1 MNNYLLFAIAAL
13 GVATTI
19 QYFFGLKKNRWLG
32 KTISMQAENLLTPKN
47 KEYVNIGGAIGHNFT
62 YKLREPWKEAKG
74 TFTLFPRHSLLYM
87 PFSLLIGG
95 SDRFFLNLYTDR
107 KLVGEAHIIEKAHLK
122 RAKIEDLNEMHSER
136 QERGGK
142 TFFLYWRYAD
152 LREMLLATLDAMP
165 NPSSLSH
172 FCCYRDNKTF
182 FLYLKPSKGEIAGNL
197 KAFME
202 QCPHYFRQEKP
213 RESRL

>member
-32 KTISMQAENLLTPKN
+32 KTMSVQAENLLAPKN

-95 SDRFFLNLYTDR
+95 SDRFSSICIPTESWSAKRISSR
-107 KLVGEAHIIEKAHLK
+107 KHTL
-122 RAKIEDLNEMHSER
+122 SEQR
-136 QERGGK
+136 SRISMRCTASGSSEVERRSFSIG
-142 TFFLYWRYAD
+142 
-152 LREMLLATLDAMP
+152 AMP
-165 NPSSLSH
+165 ICERCSWRPS
-172 FCCYRDNKTF
+172 T
-182 FLYLKPSKGEIAGNL
+182 
-197 KAFME
+197 
-202 QCPHYFRQEKP
+202 QCPIHLRSLISAVTATTRPFSYT
-213 RESRL
+213 